1 MVRVVT
7 SAKRADDERVFV
19 PVTNNDGWKS
29 VRHGR
34 VSWGKEQVEQL
45 ARSLLHNL
53 PARAKALIAQK
64 TMAHSHMVLLQDPD
78 GVSRPTYKDIAV
90 NFIWLKPI
98 CEVFPDRVPSQFFMT
113 DVILML
119 NLFLDSKLLLVAGE
133 SEMEM
138 YPDQET
144 K

>member
-1 MVRVVT
+1 
-7 SAKRADDERVFV
+7 
-19 PVTNNDGWKS
+19 
-29 VRHGR
+29 
-34 VSWGKEQVEQL
+34 
-45 ARSLLHNL
+45 
-53 PARAKALIAQK
+53 
-64 TMAHSHMVLLQDPD
+64 MAHTHMVVLQDPD
-78 GVSRPTYKDIAV
+78 GVSRPTYKDMCDLFCLFHDKTLSRDQTPTKFSHQFQFSLKDIAV

-98 CEVFPDRVPSQFFMT
+98 REVFPDRVPSQFFMT

-144 K
+144 KVELARQETTRLKRLLGGLRYLWRNGYPILKL

>member
-1 MVRVVT
+1 
-7 SAKRADDERVFV
+7 
-19 PVTNNDGWKS
+19 
-29 VRHGR
+29 
-34 VSWGKEQVEQL
+34 
-45 ARSLLHNL
+45 
-53 PARAKALIAQK
+53 
-64 TMAHSHMVLLQDPD
+64 MAHTHMVLLQDPD
-78 GVSRPTYKDIAV
+78 GVSRPTYKDMCDLFCLFHDKTLSRDQTPTKFSHQFQLSLKDIAV

-144 K
+144 KVELARQETTRLKRLLGALRYLWRNGYPILKL